1 MYSISGDLV
10 WWHYRTLGV
19 YHLYRYVTTHR
30 SSHSYIHTYIHTY
43 TLKHWPMSIT
53 VSVYN
58 THFKSKK
65 CSIIWC
71 WIMSMYF
78 CRKHNLSWTDTLNKS
93 IKINFPACTIGGQF
107 VSKPGLKFLVS
118 LSNLDVYIQTLT
130 ILHNTVK
137 VIRLFNDKILLFGC
151 SYVYNLVWLI
161 DMNNMNTCNAS
172 EEK

>member
-1 MYSISGDLV
+1 MYSISGDLM

-30 SSHSYIHTYIHTY
+30 SRHSYIHTY

-78 CRKHNLSWTDTLNKS
+78 CRKYNLSSTDTLNKS
-93 IKINFPACTIGGQF
+93 IKINFLACTFWGQS

-137 VIRLFNDKILLFGC
+137 TIHLFNDKILLFGC

>member
-1 MYSISGDLV
+1 MYSISGDV
-10 WWHYRTLGV
+10 MWWHYRTLGV

-53 VSVYN
+53 VSVYI

-93 IKINFPACTIGGQF
+93 IKINFLACTIGGQF

-130 ILHNTVK
+130 LLHNTVK
-137 VIRLFNDKILLFGC
+137 TSMTKSC
-151 SYVYNLVWLI
+151 YLVAVMYTIW
-161 DMNNMNTCNAS
+161 S
-172 EEK
+172 G